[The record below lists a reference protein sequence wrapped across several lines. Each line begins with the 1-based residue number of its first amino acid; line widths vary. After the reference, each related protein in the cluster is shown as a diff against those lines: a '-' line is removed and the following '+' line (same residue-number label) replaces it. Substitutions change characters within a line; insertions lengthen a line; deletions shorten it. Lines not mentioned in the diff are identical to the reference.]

1 MIKLILPIIV
11 IVASNCVYHICSKSM
26 PNDVNPFAGLMITY
40 LTAAIITAIFFM
52 FSLKTEN
59 TIMELAKVN
68 WTSMLLGISI
78 VGLEVGYIY
87 AYRLGW
93 QVNSAPVVANT
104 ALAIALIII
113 GAILYHEGIT
123 LKQTFG
129 VIICIVGLIFIN
141 L

>member
-1 MIKLILPIIV
+1 
-11 IVASNCVYHICSKSM
+11 
-26 PNDVNPFAGLMITY
+26 
-40 LTAAIITAIFFM
+40 
-52 FSLKTEN
+52 
-59 TIMELAKVN
+59 MELAKVN

-129 VIICIVGLIFIN
+129 VIICIIGLIFIN